1 MPKVTID
8 VADDKLNLLFEV
20 TDLLEIDKSSFQFED
35 VPDWHKQVLNERFEE
50 YKAGKSSMTS
60 WEDFSQELDN
70 EEANEA

>member
-20 TDLLEIDKSSFQFED
+20 TDLLEIDKNSFRFED
-35 VPDWHKQVLNERFEE
+35 VPDWHKQVLNERMEE

-60 WEDFSQELDN
+60 WEDFSKELDN

>member
-20 TDLLEIDKSSFQFED
+20 TDLLEIDKSSFRFEK
-35 VPDWHKQVLNERFEE
+35 VPDWHKQVLNERLEE

-60 WEDFSQELDN
+60 WEDFSRELDN

>member
-8 VADDKLNLLFEV
+8 VADDKLNLLFKV
-20 TDLLEIDKSSFQFED
+20 TDLLEIDKSSFRFED
-35 VPDWHKQVLNERFEE
+35 VPDWHKQVLNERLEE

-70 EEANEA
+70 EEANKA

>member
-50 YKAGKSSMTS
+50 YKAGKSSMFF

>member
-8 VADDKLNLLFEV
+8 LAYDKLNLLFEV

>member
-8 VADDKLNLLFEV
+8 VADDKLNLLFKV
-20 TDLLEIDKSSFQFED
+20 TDLLEIDKGSFRFED
-35 VPDWHKQVLNERFEE
+35 VPDWHKQVLNERLEE

-70 EEANEA
+70 DEANEA

>member
-20 TDLLEIDKSSFQFED
+20 TDLLEIDKNSFRFED
-35 VPDWHKQVLNERFEE
+35 VPDWHKQVLNERLAE
-50 YKAGKSSMTS
+50 YKAGKSAMTS
-60 WEDFSQELDN
+60 WEDFSKELDN

>member
-8 VADDKLNLLFEV
+8 VADDKMNLLFEV

-50 YKAGKSSMTS
+50 CKAGNSSMTS

>member
-35 VPDWHKQVLNERFEE
+35 LPDWHKQVLNERFEE

>member
-8 VADDKLNLLFEV
+8 VANDKLNLLFEV

-35 VPDWHKQVLNERFEE
+35 VPDWHKQVLNERLEE
-50 YKAGKSSMTS
+50 YKAGKFSMTS
-60 WEDFSQELDN
+60 WEDFSKELDN